1 MAYIVNRFR
10 TSEEEIGHR
19 YDSFKFDSQDLHL
32 YHNISPRS
40 MHQRDL
46 HSLVCGA
53 SESRNKQPTKTV
65 GMVQKPR
72 KTCTESYHEKKL
84 QVNQIQQRQLLL
96 HLFHFYMSW
105 EMIDNNKLY
114 LIIHSTSARLEISI
128 KYISTTRRLC
138 IERLASVEFNRIL

>member
-19 YDSFKFDSQDLHL
+19 YDSSGSALISQHFTQ
-32 YHNISPRS
+32 I
-40 MHQRDL
+40 HQRDL

-53 SESRNKQPTKTV
+53 SASRNKQPTKTV

-72 KTCTESYHEKKL
+72 KTCTESYHENKL

-96 HLFHFYMSW
+96 HLFHFYMS
-105 EMIDNNKLY
+105 
-114 LIIHSTSARLEISI
+114 
-128 KYISTTRRLC
+128 
-138 IERLASVEFNRIL
+138 

>member
-10 TSEEEIGHR
+10 TSEEE
-19 YDSFKFDSQDLHL
+19 KWSQVWLL
-32 YHNISPRS
+32 YIWFSGSALISQHFTQI
-40 MHQRDL
+40 HQRDL

-114 LIIHSTSARLEISI
+114 LIIHSTSVRLEISI
-128 KYISTTRRLC
+128 KYISTTRLLF